1 MNGPS
6 NLPAPSKKVSLPAI
20 MKSRVPRDHLEFL
33 PANLEILETP
43 SSPKASFFL
52 WVLCG
57 MLAAA
62 LAWSWFARLD
72 IHAIAKGKIQP
83 SGRSK
88 IVQPLDP
95 GKVRAIN
102 VTNGAHV
109 KAGDVVIELDPTDSE
124 ADRQTLAGQL
134 EWLNAELVR
143 RRVAIEAVNTKND
156 TPKIEFPSSV
166 SEGVQGRERSAFF
179 ADLNQYI
186 SNRESLVAQR
196 GQQEAMQQ
204 RLTMSIG
211 AREKLLA
218 SLQERV
224 GMKESLVALQSG
236 TRSAVIDALQTM
248 QGEQTNLAYDKGQLL
263 EAQAGTVA
271 SERKIGQ
278 LKQEFI
284 AKQTQEYLDSQR
296 KRSDVLQAL
305 VKADAKETRTRL
317 TSPIDGYVQQL
328 LVTTIGQVVTT
339 GQPLMVVV
347 PTDGVLEVEALVEN
361 QDIAFIQPGQE
372 AIIKV
377 DSFPF
382 TRYGSIKGT
391 VKRVSSD
398 AVDQRD
404 AGMTSET
411 NTQRNSNANTISGVS
426 QVQNLVYPVTIE
438 LKDKS
443 IFADGRDV
451 PLGPG
456 MTVTAEVK
464 TGNRRVIDYLLA
476 PLREISSNAARER

>member
-6 NLPAPSKKVSLPAI
+6 NLPAPSKKVSLPALL
-20 MKSRVPRDHLEFL
+20 KTRVPRDHLEFL

-43 SSPKASFFL
+43 SSPKASLFL

-57 MLAAA
+57 MLFAA
-62 LAWSWFARLD
+62 LTWSWFARLD
-72 IHAIAKGKIQP
+72 IHAVAKGKIQP

-95 GKVRAIN
+95 GKIRTIN
-102 VTNGAHV
+102 VTNGMLV
-109 KAGDVVIELDPTDSE
+109 KAGDVVLELDPTDSE
-124 ADRQTLAGQL
+124 ADRKTLAGQL
-134 EWLNAELVR
+134 EWLNAEIVR
-143 RRVAIEAVNTKND
+143 RTVSIEAVNTQND
-156 TPKIEFPSSV
+156 TPEITFPPSV
-166 SEGVQGRERSAFF
+166 SDGVQSRERSAFF

-186 SNRESLVAQR
+186 ASRESLIAQR
-196 GQQEAMQQ
+196 GQQDAMQQ
-204 RLTMSIG
+204 RLLGSIQS
-211 AREKLLA
+211 RENLLS
-218 SLQERV
+218 SLKERV

-236 TRSAVIDALQTM
+236 TRASVIDALQTM
-248 QGEQTNLAYDKGQLL
+248 QNEQTNLAYDKGQLL
-263 EAQAGTVA
+263 EAQAGTIA
-271 SERKIGQ
+271 SERKIAQ
-278 LKQEFI
+278 LKQEFV

-305 VKADAKETRTRL
+305 VKADAKEARTRL
-317 TSPIDGYVQQL
+317 KSPIDGYVQQL
-328 LVTTIGQVVTT
+328 LVTTVGQVVTT
-339 GQPLMVVV
+339 GQPLMVIV

-361 QDIAFIQPGQE
+361 QDIAFIRLGQE
-372 AIIKV
+372 AVIKV

-382 TRYGSIKGT
+382 TRYGSIKGS
-391 VKRVSSD
+391 VKRVSPD

-411 NTQRNSNANTISGVS
+411 NTQRNGNANTISGVS

-438 LKDKS
+438 LTDKS

-456 MTVTAEVK
+456 MTVTVEVK
-464 TGNRRVIDYLLA
+464 TGSRRVIDYLLA